1 MILRYIRTKQIYNL
15 RIKDFEGKEW
25 VTLSTKEIKK
35 YGVSDFERLLSEGK
49 ILRNE
54 TNPNQYATHE
64 IGDYDLSLLSGPFYK
79 ESLYLKMYE
88 YLLMVRLDYQTV
100 NPDLLWFDMFMK
112 YGANLKS
119 LFFKVDSFSGRIH
132 TPITNLKKGYRAEI
146 KLNGE
151 NVNSL
156 DVATMQPLLLA
167 KVLHDN
173 IGENDYS
180 RFVFDGND
188 IYMRIM
194 DKFSIKDRSQA
205 KERFYSLL
213 FSNINNDLCGL
224 FVNHAWID
232 WINDFK
238 SLRIAENPSNEQ
250 KPYTNLV
257 WLLQNYEV
265 KIMKGIWERLIEED
279 IPFLSVH
286 DEIIVSNKH
295 CLDAFGIMQE
305 NLERELGTVKI
316 NIH

>member
-1 MILRYIRTKQIYNL
+1 MILRYIRTKQIYKQ
-15 RIKDFEGKEW
+15 RIKNSKAKGW

-35 YGVSDFERLLSEGK
+35 YGLSDFNRLLSESK
-49 ILRNE
+49 IIRHE
-54 TNPNQYATHE
+54 TNQNLFTTYE
-64 IGDYDLSLLSGPFYK
+64 VGDYDLSLLSEPFYK
-79 ESLYLKMYE
+79 DKLYQKMYDN
-88 YLLMVRLDYQTV
+88 LLMLGLDYQSD
-100 NPDLLWFDMFMK
+100 NYDLLWFDMFMK
-112 YGANLKS
+112 YRANLKS

-132 TPITNLKKGYRAEI
+132 TPITNLKKEYRSNI
-146 KLNGE
+146 TMNG
-151 NVNSL
+151 NAVKSL

-167 KVLHDN
+167 KVLHDH

-188 IYMRIM
+188 IYMLIM
-194 DKFSIKDRSQA
+194 HRFSIKDRSQA

-224 FVNHAWID
+224 FDNNAWIE

-238 SLRIAENPSNEQ
+238 TLRMPENPSNDQ

-265 KIMKGIWERLIEED
+265 KIMKGIWKRLIAEGV
-279 IPFLSVH
+279 PFLSVH
-286 DEIIVSNKH
+286 DEIIVCEKH
-295 CLDAFGIMQE
+295 CLDAFMIMQE
-305 NLERELGTVKI
+305 ELERELGTVKI